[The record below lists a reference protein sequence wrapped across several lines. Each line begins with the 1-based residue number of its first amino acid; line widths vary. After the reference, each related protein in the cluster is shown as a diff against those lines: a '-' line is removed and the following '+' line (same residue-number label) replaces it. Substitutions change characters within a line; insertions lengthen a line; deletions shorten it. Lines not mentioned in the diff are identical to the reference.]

1 MSEEKEYE
9 VIIKGNIGV
18 MATSK
23 EGAIRWVKDNLNHIY
38 LDYDLHEIKLETEEQ
53 E

>member
-1 MSEEKEYE
+1 MNEEKEYE

-23 EGAIRWVKDNLNHIY
+23 EGAIRWVKDNLHLIY
-38 LDYDLHEIKLETEEQ
+38 LEFDLHEIKLEVKGQ

>member
-1 MSEEKEYE
+1 MGERMSEEKEYE

-23 EGAIRWVKDNLNHIY
+23 EGAILWVKDNLNHIY
-38 LDYDLHEIKLETEEQ
+38 LDINAEEQ